1 MSFTDAAAA
10 TQALESVVATAVE
23 DETTRV
29 PGLSFIVVAKDGSKL
44 FHHSAGTRG
53 VGIAPPQPVT
63 DDSVFWIASCT
74 KAVTAI
80 ACMQLVEQGVLSL
93 DDSEQLE
100 TLLPELK
107 NLQVLKEDGTTEPK
121 QKGITLRMLLTHTA
135 GFGYSFFNERL
146 RDWGYPAGLDEFS
159 GDFEDIKQP
168 LLFQPGERWEYGV
181 NLDWAG
187 LALERATKTRL
198 NDYMQKNIFQPL
210 GLENIN
216 MFPTPSMKERL
227 VHLHQRGADGKLTRR
242 DHLHRRALAVE
253 SKEAKDLIFH
263 SGGAGLFA
271 TTADYG
277 RIISVLLNDG
287 TCPVTG
293 ATILSRETVDQ
304 MFTNQIPQLPEFG
317 RQGIPA
323 AKPTHSNPIPELYPN
338 DGAPQG
344 WGLSFMIT
352 GGATGRSEGTG
363 WWAGLANLYWWAD
376 REKGIGGIMASQVLP
391 FADLRTIG
399 TWIGLEKTVYDALV
413 Q

>member
-1 MSFTDAAAA
+1 MSFRDAAAA
-10 TQALESVVATAVE
+10 TQALESVIATAVE
-23 DETTRV
+23 DGTTRV
-29 PGLSFIVVAKDGSKL
+29 PGLSFIVVAKNGTKL

-121 QKGITLRMLLTHTA
+121 QRGITLRMLLTHTA

-146 RDWGYPAGLDEFS
+146 RDWGYPVGLDEFS

-168 LLFQPGERWEYGV
+168 LLFQPGERWEYGVSDVSSTELMIGELIRYDSQV

-242 DHLHRRALAVE
+242 DHLHRRVLAVE
-253 SKEAKDLIFH
+253 SKEAKDLIFQ
-263 SGGAGLFA
+263 SGGAGLFS

-277 RIISVLLNDG
+277 SKH
-287 TCPVTG
+287 
-293 ATILSRETVDQ
+293 
-304 MFTNQIPQLPEFG
+304 QIPCPKPSTGISILHEPLTRPRNHLGPPQRWHMPRHRRDHSEQRDSRPDVHQSDIAAPRVRPPGHPRGQANAHQPDPGALPQ
-317 RQGIPA
+317 RRRA
-323 AKPTHSNPIPELYPN
+323 
-338 DGAPQG
+338 
-344 WGLSFMIT
+344 
-352 GGATGRSEGTG
+352 
-363 WWAGLANLYWWAD
+363 AGL
-376 REKGIGGIMASQVLP
+376 GS
-391 FADLRTIG
+391 
-399 TWIGLEKTVYDALV
+399 
-413 Q
+413 